1 MDPKKIVELTKKY
14 VLSRSQSN
22 VEKLE
27 YYLNE
32 WKYRKPYTINQLF
45 RNLLMHAQNR
55 QGMPNSIGNI
65 DKLST
70 FLFEFDP
77 KEVYNNYG
85 GWRDLFIKIEKNY
98 TPPGRM
104 EIDNPRNYWV
114 IYSKSIIST
123 AKFLSKFNTFTEFE
137 AYINQFILEDNIDL
151 RIALPLLLSEEL
163 FGFRFA
169 LSCDF
174 IKENVSPKFIK
185 PDVHIRD
192 VFVAI
197 DLCKVSDSDFDIFRK
212 VVKFANDAEK
222 EPYWI
227 DKLFWLVGSKTFYS
241 SAKYPVEEKINTSKK
256 ELIELLKKEAK

>member
-1 MDPKKIVELTKKY
+1 MKPKEIVELTRNY
-14 VLSRSQSN
+14 VLSKSQN
-22 VEKLE
+22 DKEKLE
-27 YYLNE
+27 YYLSE
-32 WKYRKPYTINQLF
+32 WKYRKPDTIKQLY

-65 DKLST
+65 DNLAP
-70 FLFEFDP
+70 FLFDFDP
-77 KEVYNNYG
+77 KEVYNHYD
-85 GWRDLFIKIEKNY
+85 GWRSLFVQIENNY

-104 EIDNPRNYWV
+104 EIKNSRNYWV

-123 AKFLSKFNTFTEFE
+123 AKFLSKFNTFKEFE
-137 AYINQFILEDNIDL
+137 EYINQFVLEENIDL

-185 PDVHIRD
+185 PDVHIKD

-197 DLCKVSDSDFDIFRK
+197 GICNKYDSDFDVFRK
-212 VVKFANDAEK
+212 VVEFANDAEK

-227 DKLFWLVGSKTFYS
+227 DKLFWLVGSGTYYQ
-241 SAKYPVEEKINTSKK
+241 SAKYPLEEKIRTSKK
-256 ELIELLKKEAK
+256 QLIELLKKEAR